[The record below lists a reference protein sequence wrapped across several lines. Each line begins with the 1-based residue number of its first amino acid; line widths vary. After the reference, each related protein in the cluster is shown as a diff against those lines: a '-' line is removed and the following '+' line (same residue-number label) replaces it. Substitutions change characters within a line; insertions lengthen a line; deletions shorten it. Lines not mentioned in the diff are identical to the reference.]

1 MHRRLISTCLLLFT
15 SYAVFSQTKFTISGF
30 ISDAGSKEKLRN
42 ASVIISGKTLGTS
55 SNDYGFYSI
64 TLPTD
69 SVTIVFSYSGYKSET
84 RRLLLDRNILLD
96 VLLEP
101 DELLDEIVISTEG
114 KNAIQNTTRM
124 STIGIPIETIKA
136 LPRFLGEVDIIKA
149 IQMLPGVQAGQE
161 GQSGLYVRGG
171 GPDQNLVL
179 LDGVPVYNVSHLFGF
194 FSVFNAD
201 AVKSVEIIKGG
212 FPARFGGRLSSVLDI
227 QMKEGNKE
235 KLHGE
240 GGIGIVASRV
250 TLEGPFKKGKPSSFM
265 VSARRTYIDIL
276 AKPLILSQGDGEDV
290 GYYFYD
296 LNAKA
301 NVKLGRKDHL
311 YLSGYFGKDKFYSSF
326 KDNTDAYK
334 ESDKLSWGNATAVV
348 RWNHLFSS
356 KIFGNLTANFTRY
369 LFDVSSQ
376 ERTGRTSEF
385 FKLRYFSGIR
395 DLSAQYYIDFI
406 PSPNH
411 YIKVGTGVTF
421 HEYKPGVLQIKENSA
436 GFSSDTSLNYNFLHS
451 TETASYIEDDIRIS
465 KRLKVNTGLHFST
478 FSISGKSFSSLQ
490 PRLSARFLINPDMS
504 IKASYATMSQYIHL
518 LTNAGIGLPTD
529 LWVPATA
536 KVPPQ
541 SAQQVAAGVAYNLK
555 NDYEFSLEGYYK
567 KMKNVI
573 EYAEGASYLNVTS
586 NWEDKV
592 EVGEGDSY
600 GIELFAQ
607 RKVGRIS
614 GLLGYTLSWTN
625 RYFENLNFGIRFPYR
640 YDRRHDIKIAGV
652 WKISK
657 KTEAS
662 ANWIYGTGQAITLPT
677 QKYID
682 PRGDIIEVNSSR
694 NGYRMPASHRLD
706 VSISFS
712 KEKKRHTRSW
722 IFSIYNVYNRRN
734 PFYIFLDTEPN
745 TQKPVF
751 KQVTLFPI
759 IPSFTY
765 QFKF

>member
-1 MHRRLISTCLLLFT
+1 MRLKLTFIALVLSCSFV
-15 SYAVFSQTKFTISGF
+15 AFSQPKYTISGF
-30 ISDAGSKEKLRN
+30 ISDSSSGEKLRN
-42 ASVIISGKTLGTS
+42 ASVVIAGSSLGTS
-55 SNDYGFYSI
+55 SNYYGFYSI
-64 TLPTD
+64 TLPSD
-69 SVTIVFSYSGYKSET
+69 SVTIYFSYSGYKT
-84 RRLLLDRNILLD
+84 AVRDLMLDQNITLDILL
-96 VLLEP
+96 EA
-101 DELLDEIVISTEG
+101 DELLDEIVITTEG
-114 KNAIQNTTRM
+114 KTAIQNTTQM
-124 STIGIPIETIKA
+124 SSASIPIETIKS
-136 LPRFLGEVDIIKA
+136 LPRLLGEVDIIKA

-171 GPDQNLVL
+171 GPDQNLIL

-212 FPARFGGRLSSVLDI
+212 FPARYGGRLSSVLDI

-235 KLHGE
+235 ALHGE
-240 GGIGIVASRV
+240 GGIGVIASRL

-265 VSARRTYIDIL
+265 ISARRTYIDIL
-276 AKPLILSQGDGEDV
+276 AKPLILAQSDGENV

-311 YLSGYFGKDKFYSSF
+311 YVSGYFGRDKFYSSY
-326 KDNTDAYK
+326 KDKQDGYRQ
-334 ESDKLSWGNATAVV
+334 SDKLSWGNATGVV

-356 KIFGNLTANFTRY
+356 KVFGNLTTNY
-369 LFDVSSQ
+369 SSYVFDVSTE
-376 ERTGRTSEF
+376 ERTQRSSEF
-385 FKLRYFSGIR
+385 YKLRYFSGIR
-395 DLSAQYYIDFI
+395 DVGAQYYVDII

-411 YIKVGTGVTF
+411 YIKAGTGVTF
-421 HEYKPGVLQIKENSA
+421 HEYRPGVLQLKENSP
-436 GFSSDTSLNYNFLHS
+436 GFTSDTSLNYNFLHS
-451 TETASYIEDDIRIS
+451 IETASYIEDDIRIS
-465 KRLKVNTGLHFST
+465 KKLKVNAGLHFST
-478 FSISGKSFSSLQ
+478 FSINSKSFSSLQ
-490 PRLSARFLINPDMS
+490 PRLSARFLINPNMS
-504 IKASYATMSQYIHL
+504 AKISFANMTQYIHL

-541 SAQQVAAGVAYNLK
+541 TAKQMAAGIAYNLK
-555 NDYEFSLEGYYK
+555 SSYEFSLEGYYK

-592 EVGEGDSY
+592 EVGTGDSY

-607 RKVGRIS
+607 RKTGKIS
-614 GLLGYTLSWTN
+614 GLMGYTLSWTN
-625 RYFENLNFGIRFPYR
+625 RHFDNLNLGQPFSYR
-640 YDRRHDIKIAGV
+640 YDRRHDLKIAGV
-652 WKISK
+652 WKINK

-662 ANWIYGTGQAITLPT
+662 ANWVYGTGQAITLPT
-677 QKYID
+677 QKYYY
-682 PRGDIIEVNSSR
+682 PNYGWIEVNSSR
-694 NGYRMPASHRLD
+694 NGYRMPSSHRLD
-706 VSISFS
+706 IAIAFS
-712 KEKKRHTRSW
+712 KEKKRHTRTW

-734 PFYIFLDTEPN
+734 PFYIFMGNKENSDQL
-745 TQKPVF
+745 VF